1 MGGAGPVRWASRAW
15 QAANG
20 DEMNGTTI
28 ASRISSRLGWT
39 AALALVA
46 PLLWSAAPARADWPF
61 SLGKPDPAATD
72 GVTPVRVLKLSGV
85 AREKLSPWDI
95 FQGGKALL
103 MPQLLMRIAEEARAP
118 GVKTLIF
125 KLGDLTLGA
134 SQAEELAAAMK
145 AARQRG
151 KRVVVHAQGAT
162 LATLLASAPADVI
175 AMTPE
180 GSVFAPGLQAEI
192 AFYKDLLGTLGVE
205 ADIESVG
212 QYKSAMEPFT
222 RTSLSDAAREN
233 MESLVGSLWDT
244 LVAGIA
250 TARKLPVDKVT
261 AAIDK
266 GLLQA
271 EDAKAAG
278 LIDQLAYWGDLLAAE
293 ETRAGTA
300 SKAWPIE
307 DKGPEIGS
315 IFDLFKLIAGD
326 TAAPADTDPK
336 VAVLVAEG
344 PIVDGSDPSDL
355 MNAETVIAV
364 EDFLDALHAI
374 EADPQ
379 VKALVVRIDSPG
391 GSALASDLIWRE
403 LERVDKRL
411 PVVASMGNVAAS
423 GGYYIASAARK
434 IFADPTTM
442 TGSIGVFGGKLVYG
456 GLLDKVGVRTV
467 VIARGKNAG
476 MFSGL
481 GRFSDGE
488 REVMRKAMEHTY
500 KTFVNRVAKGRNM
513 SFDAVHKVAQGR
525 VWTGRQALDVGLV
538 DRLGGLSEAIA
549 EAARL
554 SKTWGKDAEPEI
566 EIFPKAKS
574 FFELLGKDG
583 GDSQRLRFGGQLM
596 ALARGLPSPI
606 SGQAQSL
613 ARVVESL
620 VAREPIL
627 AMMPFAIAL
636 R

>member
-1 MGGAGPVRWASRAW
+1 MDGTMVANRFWAASVAAMG
-15 QAANG
+15 
-20 DEMNGTTI
+20 
-28 ASRISSRLGWT
+28 L
-39 AALALVA
+39 LALVLG
-46 PLLWSAAPARADWPF
+46 PGQPARADWPF
-61 SLGKPDPAATD
+61 SLGKPDAAATD
-72 GVTPVRVLKLSGV
+72 GITPVRVLKLAGI
-85 AREKLSPWDI
+85 AREKLSPWDL

-103 MPQLLMRIAEEARAP
+103 MPDLLLRIAEEARAP
-118 GVKTLIF
+118 GVKTLVF

-134 SQAEELAAAMK
+134 SQAEELAAALQ

-151 KRVVVHAQGAT
+151 KRVVVHVQGAGLT
-162 LATLLASAPADVI
+162 TLLASAPADVI

-192 AFYKDLLGTLGVE
+192 AFYKDLLGTIGVE
-205 ADIESVG
+205 ADIEAVG

-222 RTSLSDAAREN
+222 RSTLSDAAREN
-233 MESLVGSLWDT
+233 MESLVGSLWDS
-244 LVAGIA
+244 LIAGIA
-250 TARKLPVDKVT
+250 GPRKLAADKVR

-271 EDAKAAG
+271 DDARAAG
-278 LIDQLAYWGDLLAAE
+278 LVDQLAYWGDLLEAE
-293 ETRAGTA
+293 EKRAGAA
-300 SKAWPIE
+300 SKAWPVE

-326 TAAPADTDPK
+326 DDKPDDAEPK
-336 VAVLVAEG
+336 IAVLVAEG

-355 MNAETVIAV
+355 MNAESVIAV
-364 EDFLDALHAI
+364 EDFLDALYAI
-374 EADPQ
+374 ERDPQ

-434 IFADPTTM
+434 VFADPTTM
-442 TGSIGVFGGKLVYG
+442 TGSIGVFGGKMVYG
-456 GLLDKVGVRTV
+456 GLLDKVGVQTV
-467 VIARGKNAG
+467 VIARGKHAG

-488 REVMRKAMEHTY
+488 RQVMRQAMEHTY

-525 VWTGRQALDVGLV
+525 VWTGRQAVDVGLV
-538 DRLGGLSEAIA
+538 DKLGGVADAIA

-554 SKTWGKDAEPEI
+554 SKAWGKDAEPKVEL
-566 EIFPKAKS
+566 FPKAKS
-574 FFELLGKDG
+574 FFDLLGKGG
-583 GDSQRLRFGGQLM
+583 GDTQRLRFGGQLM
-596 ALARGLPSPI
+596 ALARGLPAPLA
-606 SGQAQSL
+606 GHAQGL

-627 AMMPFAIAL
+627 AMMPFAIEL